1 MPLCL
6 RVVTEFVEHEKHAV
20 LITGRF
26 RVKPAKF
33 LLVFVIGIANRNQCR
48 LAKVY
53 LRALHK
59 NHLQFLILLK
69 AASSLKVV
77 K

>member
-1 MPLCL
+1 
-6 RVVTEFVEHEKHAV
+6 
-20 LITGRF
+20 
-26 RVKPAKF
+26 

-53 LRALHK
+53 LWTLHK
-59 NHLQFLILLK
+59 NHLPFLILLK
-69 AASSLKVV
+69 SAPISKLV